1 MNARS
6 VSIPAARKLGKL
18 LIATI
23 LPLTACTPNRA
34 AETTIT
40 VTGTVNGGYDY
51 LGIFGSR
58 VLKGGTPYTL
68 VFTIDDSKGGA
79 INTGCPGSGSGISGF
94 RENSPVTAIL
104 TIAGKS
110 YEFGRKPDARSRAWR
125 TITTFCSDSE
135 IGMSITEG
143 RAPLEMGVSI
153 RISPNLGHRSLTQ
166 DKDWRKPVS
175 LTNVYARNTFN
186 EFGIRRPGNNI
197 GGTQSYL
204 SVDSVVVGK

>member
-6 VSIPAARKLGKL
+6 VSIPAWLRPG
-18 LIATI
+18 I
-23 LPLTACTPNRA
+23 LTTLAILTACTSNQA

-51 LGIFGSR
+51 LGVFGSR
-58 VLKGGTPYTL
+58 VMKGGTPYTL

-79 INTGCPGSGSGISGF
+79 INTGCPDSGSGISGF
-94 RENSPVTAIL
+94 HENSPVTAIL

-143 RAPLEMGVSI
+143 RAPLEMGISI
-153 RISPNLGHRSLTQ
+153 RISPSAGHKSLTQ

-175 LTNVYARNTFN
+175 LTNVYARNTYN
-186 EFGIRRPGNNI
+186 EFAIRQPGNYA